1 MGEMISVEVLSR
13 HRDVVARYR
22 SDASATT
29 VGRAYDND
37 VVIDDPAVAAH
48 HLRILRDEGGALI
61 AEDLGSANGLFEGDS
76 DKRSTRLVLDGDRP
90 IRIGRTYLRV
100 REASYAVPPERRLAM
115 PMRVLPTV
123 LWLAA
128 ALLGL
133 ELVSLW
139 LAETS
144 EPKTAYYL
152 LPPLI
157 VAMLLL
163 VWTTAWA
170 ILSRIFTGH
179 ARFERHLRIALIG
192 VLGFALFGEFLDYAA
207 FSLSWRWLADYSYVA
222 NWLLFATLC
231 FFHLREIGPSRLKAK
246 AATLAALTAVAIAT
260 QSVAQAEMRSRF
272 GQQSYVRHLKPP
284 ALRLA
289 APQSEEAFFADAVRI
304 KPTLD
309 NARKDA
315 PPGAGIFS
323 AFDE

>member
-1 MGEMISVEVLSR
+1 
-13 HRDVVARYR
+13 
-22 SDASATT
+22 
-29 VGRAYDND
+29 
-37 VVIDDPAVAAH
+37 
-48 HLRILRDEGGALI
+48 
-61 AEDLGSANGLFEGDS
+61 
-76 DKRSTRLVLDGDRP
+76 
-90 IRIGRTYLRV
+90 
-100 REASYAVPPERRLAM
+100 
-115 PMRVLPTV
+115 V

-128 ALLGL
+128 ACSDWSWSACGWPRPL
-133 ELVSLW
+133 
-139 LAETS
+139 

-157 VAMLLL
+157 VALLVL

-179 ARFERHLRIALIG
+179 ARFDRHLRIALIG
-192 VLGFALFGEFLDYAA
+192 ILGFALFGEFLDYAA

-231 FFHLREIGPSRLKAK
+231 FFHLREIGPSRLKTK

-289 APQSEEAFFADAVRI
+289 APQSEDAFFADAARI
-304 KPTLD
+304 KPALD
-309 NARKDA
+309 SARKDA
-315 PPGAGIFS
+315 PPGGGIFS

>member
-1 MGEMISVEVLSR
+1 MISVEVLSR
-13 HRDVVARYR
+13 HRDVVARHR
-22 SDASATT
+22 CQASATT

-37 VVIDDPAVAAH
+37 VVIDDPTVAAH
-48 HLRILRDEGGALI
+48 HLRIFRDERGALI

-76 DKRSTRLVLDGDRP
+76 DKRSARLVLDGDRP

-100 REASYAVPPERRLAM
+100 REASYAVPPERRLATST
-115 PMRVLPTV
+115 RVLPSV
-123 LWLAA
+123 LWLCAV
-128 ALLGL
+128 LLGL
-133 ELVSLW
+133 ELANLW

-157 VAMLLL
+157 LALLLL

-179 ARFERHLRIALIG
+179 ARFERHLRIALTG
-192 VLGFALFGEFLDYAA
+192 VLGFALFGELTDYAA

-231 FFHLREIGPSRLKAK
+231 FFHLREIGPTRLKAK
-246 AATLAALTAVAIAT
+246 AATLAALAAVAIAT
-260 QSVAQAEMRSRF
+260 QSVAQAEKRSRF
-272 GQQSYVRHLKPP
+272 GQPTDVRHMPPP

-289 APQSEEAFFADAVRI
+289 PAQSEDAFFADAARI
-304 KPTLD
+304 KAALD
-309 NARKDA
+309 KTRKEP
-315 PPGAGIFS
+315 PPGGGVFS
-323 AFDE
+323 ALDD

>member
-1 MGEMISVEVLSR
+1 MISVEVLSR
-13 HRDVVARYR
+13 HRDVVARHR
-22 SDASATT
+22 CQASATT

-37 VVIDDPAVAAH
+37 VVIDDPTVAAH
-48 HLRILRDEGGALI
+48 HLRIFRDEGGALI
-61 AEDLGSANGLFEGDS
+61 AEDLGSANGLFQGDS
-76 DKRSTRLVLDGDRP
+76 DKRSARLVLDGDRP

-100 REASYAVPPERRLAM
+100 REASYAVPPERRLATST
-115 PMRVLPTV
+115 RVLPSV
-123 LWLAA
+123 LWLCAV
-128 ALLGL
+128 LLGL
-133 ELVSLW
+133 ELANLW

-157 VAMLLL
+157 LALLLL

-192 VLGFALFGEFLDYAA
+192 VLGFALFGELIDYAA

-246 AATLAALTAVAIAT
+246 AATLAALAAVAIAT

-289 APQSEEAFFADAVRI
+289 PAQSDDAFFADAARI
-304 KPTLD
+304 KAALD
-309 NARKDA
+309 KTRKEP
-315 PPGAGIFS
+315 PPGGGVFS
-323 AFDE
+323 ALDD